1 MKKMKIILISI
12 FVIAIALV
20 ILQNT
25 ARVQAH
31 FLWFTAE
38 VSVIVLLFF
47 TALGGFLLGLLVMLL
62 KRGNGKSK
70 TRKLSN
76 PEYKVESM
84 D

>member
-12 FVIAIALV
+12 FVIAITLV

>member
-12 FVIAIALV
+12 FGIAIALV

-38 VSVIVLLFF
+38 ISVIVLLFF
-47 TALGGFLLGLLVMLL
+47 TATGGFLVGLLVALL
-62 KRGNGKSK
+62 KRSNAKSK
-70 TRKLSN
+70 IRKLSDTEDN
-76 PEYKVESM
+76 VE
-84 D
+84 

>member
-12 FVIAIALV
+12 FCIAIVLV

-38 VSVIVLLFF
+38 ISIIVLLFF
-47 TALGGFLLGLLVMLL
+47 TAVGGFLVGLLVALL
-62 KRGNGKSK
+62 KRGNAKPK
-70 TRKLSN
+70 IRKLSTEDN
-76 PEYKVESM
+76 VE
-84 D
+84 